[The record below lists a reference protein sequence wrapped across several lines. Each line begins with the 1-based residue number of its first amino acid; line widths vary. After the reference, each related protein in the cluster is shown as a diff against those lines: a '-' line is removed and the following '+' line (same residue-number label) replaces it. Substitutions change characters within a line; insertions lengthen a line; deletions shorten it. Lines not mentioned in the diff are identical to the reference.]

1 MLFKPLVSI
10 LINNYNKEKY
20 CLRAIKS
27 ILNQNYRNIEII
39 FFDDFSSDNSLKNIE
54 NIYRKNPKKI
64 KIIKNKLR
72 SKIYSYN
79 QLNGIYVSLKKC
91 KGEIICIL
99 DSDDFFKKNKVK
111 EIVNYFKEYSEDDI
125 VCDFPIYFYN
135 KYNQIKSNES
145 YFFRNFKWS
154 KFPPTSC
161 ISFRKKKISQIIKK
175 ISIKKFNE
183 LWFDFRI
190 ITFFS
195 YKERKFNILKKHL
208 TYYSQ
213 DTENFD
219 KRYKKFFNK
228 LWWRRRY
235 QAFQFLKYLDI
246 KKFNKNIINSDYAL
260 TSLINKILKLN

>member
-39 FFDDFSSDNSLKNIE
+39 FFDDFSSDNLLKNIE

-135 KYNQIKSNES
+135 K
-145 YFFRNFKWS
+145 
-154 KFPPTSC
+154 
-161 ISFRKKKISQIIKK
+161 
-175 ISIKKFNE
+175 
-183 LWFDFRI
+183 
-190 ITFFS
+190 
-195 YKERKFNILKKHL
+195 
-208 TYYSQ
+208 
-213 DTENFD
+213 
-219 KRYKKFFNK
+219 
-228 LWWRRRY
+228 
-235 QAFQFLKYLDI
+235 
-246 KKFNKNIINSDYAL
+246 
-260 TSLINKILKLN
+260 